1 MMNSEC
7 STDIHHLLKAP
18 ADGPR
23 EDPFLGETIPDC
35 LESQLYVIS
44 GVAASNPK
52 WRKTL
57 EVVKNVVPPL

>member
-1 MMNSEC
+1 MMNSER
-7 STDIHHLLKAP
+7 STDIHRFLKAP
-18 ADGPR
+18 VDGPR

-52 WRKTL
+52 LRKTL
-57 EVVKNVVPPL
+57 EVIKILVLPL